1 MSFSGMANSK
11 PTVVTLSSQV
21 AAGPVGN
28 SVIVP
33 ALLALGIEAVAL
45 PTVVLSNHP
54 GHGRPE
60 GLEIPAKTIAA
71 MLARTVE
78 LGFTRQLS
86 LILTGYFTDPEQ
98 IAAAGQFIARE
109 KEANSGGY
117 YLCDPVLGDEHT
129 GLYVKPRI
137 AEAIRDVLVPLA
149 DGLTPNA
156 FELGWLTR
164 LEVRDSWSAKRAAA
178 ELPGRDVVVTSV
190 PAGPSRLAIETYRDG
205 GRVSVVRP
213 RLASVPHGTGDLF
226 AAVLAAGI
234 AKGIRPAAGLG
245 FAVAAVE
252 QVIGM
257 SAGSNALNL
266 ADGLKGLGDVIA
278 CETVADG

>member
-1 MSFSGMANSK
+1 MTESRA
-11 PTVVTLSSQV
+11 TIVTISSNV

-33 ALLALGIEAVAL
+33 AVLALGVEAIAI

-60 GLEIPAKTIAA
+60 GLEVPADTIAA
-71 MLARTVE
+71 MLTRAVE
-78 LGFTRQLS
+78 LGFARRPS
-86 LILTGYFTDPEQ
+86 LILTGYFTDPGQ
-98 IAAAGQFIARE
+98 IEAAARFIAGQ
-109 KEANSGGY
+109 KESNPGGY

-149 DGLTPNA
+149 DGMTPNA

-164 LEVRDSWSAKRAAA
+164 LPVRDADSAKAAAA

-190 PAGPSRLAIETYRDG
+190 PAEIGRLVIQAYRDG
-205 GRVSVVRP
+205 SCVSVARP
-213 RLASVPHGTGDLF
+213 RLQAVPHGTGDLF

-245 FAVAAVE
+245 FTVAAVE
-252 QVIGM
+252 QVIGA
-257 SAGSNALNL
+257 SAGSNVLNL
-266 ADGLKGLGDVIA
+266 ADGLSGLGEVIA
-278 CETVADG
+278 CEAADG

>member
-1 MSFSGMANSK
+1 MTEI
-11 PTVVTLSSQV
+11 PTVVTISSHV

-28 SVIVP
+28 AIIVP
-33 ALLALGIEAVAL
+33 ALLALGVEAIAV

-60 GLEIPAKTIAA
+60 GMEVPAETVAA
-71 MLARTVE
+71 ILKRTVE
-78 LGFTRQLS
+78 LGFASRPS
-86 LILTGYFTDPEQ
+86 LILTGYFASAAQ
-98 IAAAGQFIARE
+98 IEAAARFIAGH
-109 KEANSGGY
+109 KQSDPTGY

-129 GLYVKPRI
+129 GLYVKPEI

-149 DGLTPNA
+149 DGVTPNA
-156 FELGWLTR
+156 FELAWLTR
-164 LEVRDSWSAKRAAA
+164 LEVRDGPSARLAAA
-178 ELPGRDVVVTSV
+178 DLPGRDVVVTSV
-190 PAGPSRLAIETYRDG
+190 PARAGQLMTQAYRDG
-205 GRVSVVRP
+205 AGVSVVRP
-213 RLASVPHGTGDLF
+213 RLEAVPHGTGDLF

-252 QVIGM
+252 KVIAA

-266 ADGLKGLGDVIA
+266 ADGLKGLGDVIPCDA
-278 CETVADG
+278 VSDG

>member
-1 MSFSGMANSK
+1 MTDNRAAII
-11 PTVVTLSSQV
+11 TISSLV

-28 SVIVP
+28 SVVVP
-33 ALLALGIEAVAL
+33 TVLALGVEAIAI
-45 PTVVLSNHP
+45 PTVILSNHP
-54 GHGRPE
+54 GHGTPVGQE
-60 GLEIPAKTIAA
+60 VPGDIIAA

-78 LGFTRQLS
+78 LEFARVPS
-86 LILTGYFTDPEQ
+86 LILTGYFIDAAQ
-98 IAAAGQFIARE
+98 IEAAAEFIGKE
-109 KEANSGGY
+109 KKSNPNGY
-117 YLCDPVLGDEHT
+117 FLCDPVLGDEHT
-129 GLYVKPRI
+129 GLYVKP
-137 AEAIRDVLVPLA
+137 AVAQAIRDVLIPLS
-149 DGLTPNA
+149 DGITPNA

-164 LEVRDSWSAKRAAA
+164 TEVRDCRSAARAAA
-178 ELPGRDVVVTSV
+178 DLPGRDVVVTSV
-190 PAGPSRLAIETYRDG
+190 PAGEGRIAIEAYRDG
-205 GRVSVVRP
+205 SRVSVVRP

-252 QVIGM
+252 KVIAA

-278 CETVADG
+278 CEAVTDG

>member
-1 MSFSGMANSK
+1 MTESRA
-11 PTVVTLSSQV
+11 TIVTISSLV

-33 ALLALGIEAVAL
+33 TLLALGAVPVAI
-45 PTVVLSNHP
+45 PTVILSNHP

-60 GLEIPAKTIAA
+60 GMDVPAETMAA

-78 LGFTRQLS
+78 LGFARRPS
-86 LILTGYFTDPEQ
+86 LVLTGYFTDPAQ
-98 IAAAGQFIARE
+98 IEAAARFIAGE
-109 KEANSGGY
+109 KKSNPGGY

-129 GLYVKPRI
+129 GLYVKPAI

-164 LEVRDSWSAKRAAA
+164 FEISDAQAGKRAAA
-178 ELPGRDVVVTSV
+178 ELKGRDVVVTSV
-190 PAGPSRLAIETYRDG
+190 PFGIDRLMIQAHRDG
-205 GRVSVVRP
+205 EAVSLTRP
-213 RLASVPHGTGDLF
+213 RLKSVPHGTGDLF

-252 QVIGM
+252 KVIAA
-257 SAGSNALNL
+257 SAGSTALDL
-266 ADGLKGLGDVIA
+266 A
-278 CETVADG
+278 E

>member
-1 MSFSGMANSK
+1 MTDTQATAVSI
-11 PTVVTLSSQV
+11 SSHV

-33 ALLALGIEAVAL
+33 ALLALGVEAVAI
-45 PTVVLSNHP
+45 PTVILSNHP

-60 GLEIPAKTIAA
+60 GLEVPADTLAA
-71 MLARTVE
+71 MLGRTVE
-78 LGFTRQLS
+78 LGFAQAPS
-86 LILTGYFTDPEQ
+86 LILTGYFTSAAQ
-98 IAAAGQFIARE
+98 IEAAALFIASQ
-109 KEANSGGY
+109 KKSNANGY

-129 GLYVKPRI
+129 GLYVRPGI

-149 DGLTPNA
+149 DGMTPNA

-164 LEVRDSWSAKRAAA
+164 NEVRDPRTAKAAAA

-190 PAGPSRLAIETYRDG
+190 PLTGDRLVIQAYREG
-205 GRVSVVRP
+205 SSVSVTRP
-213 RLASVPHGTGDLF
+213 RLKSVPHGTGDLF

-252 QVIGM
+252 QVIAA
-257 SAGSNALNL
+257 SAGSNSLNL
-266 ADGLKGLGDVIA
+266 AEGLKDLGEVVP
-278 CETVADG
+278 CETVADD